1 MSELDNKV
9 NEILG
14 VKVETKD
21 MDITSLPMTDDK
33 PLVER
38 KDDPKKADID
48 NDYEY
53 SRDNYNALIEK
64 GQAAIDGI
72 LEIAREG
79 QHPRAYE
86 VVGQLIGSVGNT
98 VDKLQDLQ
106 KKLKQLK
113 EVPNKTNANIKNA
126 LFVGSTA
133 ELQKMLKGDKNEN
146 IKSAT
151 TTPEKDSSSD

>member
-14 VKVETKD
+14 IETKEID
-21 MDITSLPMTDDK
+21 NTSLPMTEANG
-33 PLVER
+33 LVPR
-38 KDDPKKADID
+38 ADDPTKDDID

-53 SRDNYNALIEK
+53 SRNNYNALIEK

-86 VVGQLIGSVGNT
+86 VVGQLIGSVGTT

-113 EVPNKTNANIKNA
+113 DVPNKTGNANIKNA

-146 IKSAT
+146 IKST
-151 TTPEKDSSSD
+151 TATPEKDNSSD

>member
-38 KDDPKKADID
+38 KDDPKKDDID

-86 VVGQLIGSVGNT
+86 VVG
-98 VDKLQDLQ
+98 K
-106 KKLKQLK
+106 
-113 EVPNKTNANIKNA
+113 
-126 LFVGSTA
+126 
-133 ELQKMLKGDKNEN
+133 
-146 IKSAT
+146 
-151 TTPEKDSSSD
+151 

>member
-38 KDDPKKADID
+38 KDDPKKDDID

-86 VVGQLIGSVGNT
+86 VVCQLIGSVGNT

>member
-1 MSELDNKV
+1 MKKKLKNKFK
-9 NEILG
+9 NLNLKGAFLSI
-14 VKVETKD
+14 
-21 MDITSLPMTDDK
+21 
-33 PLVER
+33 
-38 KDDPKKADID
+38 
-48 NDYEY
+48 DYEY
-53 SRDNYNALIEK
+53 SRDNYHALIEK